1 MPPNI
6 DILPALEATKP
17 ASNKAKNLTK
27 PTPTIVCNKQ
37 TINISH
43 QLALSF
49 FLLKTKSHTKH
60 NIIMGIS
67 SEYTWWYEVYL
78 FNKAGSFFLSGWQT
92 GEANTG
98 TLTSS
103 AFTVGG
109 SGFITYRLGGGK
121 NKSLCHIEF
130 IDASTEEV
138 LTSTYN
144 QKFKEINKKY
154 YYLGYPKDLGE
165 DGIYAANMAEYKV
178 DLSEFL
184 GREIKIRIVDNAS
197 NDWGLLFVDDFI
209 TYYESEANIPSCYT
223 LAEQF

>member
-1 MPPNI
+1 MVIKYELLKKDKKSNARLGRITTPHGTFETGT
-6 DILPALEATKP
+6 LAGWE
-17 ASNKAKNLTK
+17 ASNDSAT
-27 PTPTIVCNKQ
+27 
-37 TINISH
+37 
-43 QLALSF
+43 
-49 FLLKTKSHTKH
+49 
-60 NIIMGIS
+60 IMGIS

-78 FNKAGSFFLSGWQT
+78 FNKAGSFFLSGWNSD
-92 GEANTG
+92 EANTG

-121 NKSLCHIEF
+121 NKDLCHIEF

-178 DLSEFL
+178 DLSEFI
-184 GREIKIRIVDNAS
+184 GREIKIRIVDNAVD
-197 NDWGLLFVDDFI
+197 DWGLLFVDDFI